1 MTCTRGGLCVH
12 CWHFTCSERGENG
25 NLWTKFK
32 VLLSKTKPL
41 LQKCGRQPWKK
52 WKHVQSKFSI
62 TCPNKIHIMCQHIP
76 EFIEK
81 KKLALGKTSDQL
93 IENTHQ
99 HTNKIFS
106 RSCYYVKNVNSP
118 AHKSKLERGLAQ
130 YNSYNVWCYCLVTNK
145 HC

>member
-1 MTCTRGGLCVH
+1 MCIVDILHVVKEVRMATYGQNLKY
-12 CWHFTCSERGENG
+12 CSPRPNPYYKNVVG
-25 NLWTKFK
+25 NLE
-32 VLLSKTKPL
+32 
-41 LQKCGRQPWKK
+41 KK

-93 IENTHQ
+93 IENNHQ

-130 YNSYNVWCYCLVTNK
+130 YNSYNV
-145 HC
+145 

>member
-1 MTCTRGGLCVH
+1 
-12 CWHFTCSERGENG
+12 
-25 NLWTKFK
+25 
-32 VLLSKTKPL
+32 
-41 LQKCGRQPWKK
+41 
-52 WKHVQSKFSI
+52 
-62 TCPNKIHIMCQHIP
+62 MCQHIP

-106 RSCYYVKNVNSP
+106 RSSYYVKNVNSP

-130 YNSYNVWCYCLVTNK
+130 YNSYNV
-145 HC
+145 